1 MKAFDMGIKFIRAR
15 CITLYMY
22 FLRKQTET
30 EKSGHNVQAENMTQ
44 LYQPD
49 HITTTRTLTEEASY
63 KYLYVKGN
71 IVFMSLQLTSISLQR
86 YHFHCNLERYITI
99 VGDGEER
106 NNIC

>member
-71 IVFMSLQLTSISLQR
+71 ISVYVTSTYINIITKISFPL
-86 YHFHCNLERYITI
+86 
-99 VGDGEER
+99 
-106 NNIC
+106 

>member
-1 MKAFDMGIKFIRAR
+1 MGIKFIRAR

-30 EKSGHNVQAENMTQ
+30 EKSGHHVQAENMTQ

-86 YHFHCNLERYITI
+86 YHFHCNLERHITI

-106 NNIC
+106 NNIW

>member
-71 IVFMSLQLTSISLQR
+71 ISVNGTSTYINIITKISFPL
-86 YHFHCNLERYITI
+86 
-99 VGDGEER
+99 
-106 NNIC
+106 